1 MATLMARVQKVLEK
15 EFSPKEIL
23 LEPVGHGMVDGWV
36 ISKSFDGLSGLERQ
50 QKIHGLLDKYF
61 NSEDRRRILTIFTL
75 TPLEKRIIIDEDP
88 EGSIQLPMKKTSS
101 SVSKTTRRTRNGV
114 VNRRRSAG
122 NSHVARK
129 WERRIGHHI
138 AGKKNAL

>member
-23 LEPVGHGMVDGWV
+23 LESAGHGRVDGWI

-50 QKIHGLLDKYF
+50 QKIHGLLNEHF
-61 NSEDRRRILTIFTL
+61 NAPDRRRILTIFTL

-88 EGSIQLPMKKTSS
+88 EGSIQLPVKKSS
-101 SVSKTTRRTRNGV
+101 SAVRRTTRRARNGV

-122 NSHVARK
+122 NGRVAR
-129 WERRIGHHI
+129 R
-138 AGKKNAL
+138 